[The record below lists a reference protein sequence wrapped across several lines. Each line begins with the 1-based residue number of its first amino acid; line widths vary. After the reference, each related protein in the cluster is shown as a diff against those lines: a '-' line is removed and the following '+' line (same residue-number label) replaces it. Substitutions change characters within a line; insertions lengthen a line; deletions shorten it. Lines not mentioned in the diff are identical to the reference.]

1 MKAKL
6 GKLDAVNNTK
16 YGSYQ
21 SLFKKKVM
29 EVLKDPKANGTCDY
43 VLVSGEHL
51 SWNGGSTS
59 EEQPLLFL
67 GQKTSWEKEVKASK
81 TMDLKAYSYGTC
93 KLVKVGSD
101 VQIALCPEKG
111 KLTQDTLL
119 KPLKKVFKSF
129 KPKAYLEVVADLN
142 EVESSTVV
150 DADQEDES
158 GLNLLK
164 SIGADLQKYHLA
176 IEKIK
181 KAIVAATT
189 EEDKMP
195 LLVKQNQVLKRLKH
209 LCASWAT
216 DIVPQAE
223 QLITEK
229 QGKTWQKIYQ
239 KWSTFFEKRK
249 AAKAGDSS
257 DQEGV
262 KAQEENIYTKALKD
276 VELFHANIEKG
287 KWINPSIIETNIENL
302 AEHLN
307 KWKAFVEK
315 NQSTLEKE
323 LRALEDVL
331 IKTRKDWA
339 KLKPLAVEYYAK
351 DQELGQA
358 LNNFNLEL
366 AQNLMNEMEIINNKI
381 SKLF

>member
-6 GKLDAVNNTK
+6 GTFRAIKNTK

-29 EVLKDPKANGTCDY
+29 EVLKDPKANATCDY

-51 SWNGGSTS
+51 SWNGASTN

-67 GQKTSWEKEVKASK
+67 GQKTSWEKEVKANK

-101 VQIALCPEKG
+101 LQIVLCPEKG

-150 DADQEDES
+150 DFDQGDES

-164 SIGADLQKYHLA
+164 SIGTDLQKYHLT

-181 KAIVAATT
+181 KAIVVATT
-189 EEDKMP
+189 EEEKMS

-216 DIVPQAE
+216 DIMPQAE
-223 QLITEK
+223 QLIIEK
-229 QGKTWQKIYQ
+229 QGETWQKIYQ

-257 DQEGV
+257 NQDAV
-262 KAQEENIYTKALKD
+262 KAQEENIYTKAVKDLEQFYDNLKKANSISSSV
-276 VELFHANIEKG
+276 VEA
-287 KWINPSIIETNIENL
+287 NIENL
-302 AEHLN
+302 ENHLDTWRN
-307 KWKAFVEK
+307 FVKGGKIHFPEK
-315 NQSTLEKE
+315 LQRLEGTL
-323 LRALEDVL
+323 LG
-331 IKTRKDWA
+331 IKKDWA
-339 KLKPLAVEYYAK
+339 KLKPLIKEQNAK
-351 DQELGQA
+351 QEELNKA
-358 LNNFNLEL
+358 LEGDDYELIMDIYRDLESINL
-366 AQNLMNEMEIINNKI
+366 KI
-381 SKLF
+381 SNL